1 MELLP
6 QIVFIIF
13 LATMATYF
21 FVKDMKKD
29 SKAKR
34 ALSKRRAEVLHEL
47 NRTETGSQERRS
59 LYNELMRLD
68 DCLAGPL

>member
-6 QIVFIIF
+6 QIVFVIF
-13 LATMATYF
+13 LAVMAAYL

-29 SKAKR
+29 RKAKR

-47 NRTETGSQERRS
+47 NRTETGSQERHS
-59 LYNELMRLD
+59 LCNELMRLD
-68 DCLAGPL
+68 HCLSGPL